1 MSYQKNPRSNLF
13 AIAGLILI
21 TAVALWQFYL
31 FVTFKD
37 AVGAPAVQGGSQHLW
52 WAIGLG
58 VIGCI
63 AAVLYFSLFLRYD
76 RNDEMHITSQGR
88 AL

>member
-1 MSYQKNPRSNLF
+1 MTYQKNPKSNLS

-31 FVTFKD
+31 FVTFRG
-37 AVGAPAVQGGSQHLW
+37 AVDVLEVQGGRQHLW

-76 RNDEMHITSQGR
+76 SSNEMHITSQGP
-88 AL
+88 L